1 MNKGLCR
8 PLGRSQIGRTM
19 IRYARRW
26 TSRPTSWLVL
36 AAAASSL
43 TLSQPARAQIAP
55 VAPLEIYHGFTLIDG
70 TGAPP
75 IVDAAISVRGNSI
88 VTVGSRR
95 ELLSGPSAPRD
106 AIVHNLGGGYVLP
119 GLIDAHVHL
128 STSPDRETA
137 EAELFRLLY
146 SGVTAVRDMAGDARA
161 LASLARDSRLGEI
174 DAPDVYFAALMAGPP
189 FMADPRPRAA
199 AAGETAGDVPWLQ
212 AITPQTDIVAAVA
225 RAKGTYATGVKI
237 HADLAAS
244 EVRRITEEA
253 HRQGMKVWAHS
264 MVVPARPAEV
274 IGAGVDVVSHVCDIA
289 WEAMSVVPP
298 RYHHDMTPQ
307 YGSFT
312 AGSAVFTQLFEEM
325 RRRGIVLD
333 ATLATYAR
341 QTPENDLPGG
351 CDIGFARSL
360 VRRAAELGVPVAAG
374 SDFAT
379 SPQDPYPALYLEL
392 EELVRGGGLTPM
404 QAIVA
409 ATSVAARTIGVEATH
424 GTLAHGRAVSFVLLR
439 DDPLA
444 DIGNLRSVQAV
455 WKNAERFDR
464 PAYRSR
470 FPTPNVVAAAPAG
483 PTTPQAVLEG
493 WLGMWREY
501 DLDRVAELFVN
512 DDALSYFPS
521 DREGAIEGFTE
532 VLEYHREL
540 GFTPGGFD
548 PDNELWLE
556 QVMISDFEDS
566 AVVTAVW
573 HFGARLTRQISGR
586 GPFTMVIART
596 GAGFRISHVALG
608 NYAPER

>member
-1 MNKGLCR
+1 MTRYAAARAGR
-8 PLGRSQIGRTM
+8 PL
-19 IRYARRW
+19 
-26 TSRPTSWLVL
+26 PWLAL
-36 AAAASSL
+36 AAAVGSVAI
-43 TLSQPARAQIAP
+43 SQPVRAQITP

-70 TGAPP
+70 RGGPP
-75 IVDAAISVRGNSI
+75 IPDAAISVRGNSI

-106 AIVHNLGGGYVLP
+106 AIVHNLGGGFVVP

-128 STSPDRETA
+128 STSPDRESA
-137 EAELFRLLY
+137 EAELSRMLY
-146 SGVTAVRDMAGDARA
+146 SGVVAVRDMAGDARA

-174 DAPDVYFAALMAGPP
+174 DAPDVYFAAVMAGPP
-189 FMADPRPRAA
+189 FMADPRPRMA
-199 AAGETAGDVPWLQ
+199 AAGETAGEVPWLQ
-212 AITPQTDIVAAVA
+212 AITPETDIVTAVA

-237 HADLAAS
+237 LADLPAA

-274 IGAGVDVVSHVCDIA
+274 VAAGVDVISHVCDIA
-289 WEAMSVVPP
+289 WEAMAQVPP

-325 RRRGIVLD
+325 RRRGTILD

-351 CDIGFARSL
+351 CDIQFAESL
-360 VRRAAELGVPVAAG
+360 VRRAAELGVAVAAG

-379 SPQDPYPALYLEL
+379 PPDEPFPALFEEL
-392 EELVRGGGLTPM
+392 QVLVRGGGLTPM

-409 ATSVAARTIGVEATH
+409 ATSVAARTIGVE
-424 GTLAHGRAVSFVLLR
+424 GTLGTLEHGRPVSFVLLR

-444 DIGNLRSVQAV
+444 DIANLRSVQAV

-464 PAYRSR
+464 ASYRPRASGPR
-470 FPTPNVVAAAPAG
+470 ATAAPIGLA
-483 PTTPQAVLEG
+483 TPQAVLEG
-493 WLGMWREY
+493 WLAMWRAY
-501 DLDRVAELFVN
+501 DLDRVSELFVN
-512 DDALSYFPS
+512 DDALTYFPS
-521 DREGAIEGFTE
+521 DRQGVIEGFAAVE
-532 VLEYHREL
+532 AYHRGL

-548 PDNELWLE
+548 PENELWLE
-556 QVMISDFEDS
+556 NVVVSDFEDS
-566 AVVTAVW
+566 AVVTAIW
-573 HFGARLTRQISGR
+573 YFGARLTRRVAGR
-586 GPFTMVIART
+586 GPLTMVIART
-596 GAGFRISHVALG
+596 GSGFRISHVALG
-608 NYAPER
+608 NYAPEP